1 VRIELRR
8 YEELTEAEGRALAE
22 LRSEIDFGTPPYE
35 WTPASERP
43 WRFLVWEGDRLVT
56 HVGVLDRTIQV
67 GGEPRHVAGVY
78 AVMTR
83 PADRG
88 KGYASA
94 ALRRA
99 ADFMRDELPRAE
111 HGLLVCIDE
120 RLPFYGRLGWQ
131 RIDAPVAFDQPG
143 GRRQV
148 NEINTMVLPLR
159 GKAWPAGDVDLRGL
173 PW

>member
-1 VRIELRR
+1 MRIDLRR
-8 YEELTEAEGRALAE
+8 YEELTDHESEALAD
-22 LRSEIDFGTPPYE
+22 LRTEIDFGTPPYE

-43 WRFLVWEGDRLVT
+43 WRFLVWEGDRLVA
-56 HVGVLDRTIQV
+56 HVGVMERTIRV
-67 GGEPRHVAGVY
+67 GGQPLHVAGVY
-78 AVMTR
+78 SVMTR

-94 ALRRA
+94 ALREA
-99 ADFMRDELPRAE
+99 ATFMKEQLGEAA

-120 RLPFYGRLGWQ
+120 RLPFYSRLGWQ
-131 RIDAPVAFDQPG
+131 RVDAPVSFDQPG
-143 GRRQV
+143 GRQV

-159 GKAWPAGDVDLRGL
+159 GEPWPAGDVDLRGL

>member
-1 VRIELRR
+1 MRIDLRR
-8 YEELTEAEGRALAE
+8 REELSQAEQDALAS
-22 LRSEIDFGTPPYE
+22 LREEIDFGTPPYT
-35 WTPASERP
+35 WTPNEARP
-43 WRFLVWEGDRLVT
+43 WRFLVWQDDRLVT

-67 GGEPRHVAGVY
+67 GGRPLHVAGVY

-88 KGYASA
+88 RGYASA
-94 ALRRA
+94 ALERA
-99 ADFMRDELPRAE
+99 AAFMRDELPAAE

-120 RLPFYGRLGWQ
+120 RIRFYERLGWR
-131 RIDAPVAFDQPG
+131 RIEAPVAFEQPD
-143 GRRQV
+143 GRRV

-159 GKAWPAGDVDLRGL
+159 GKAWPSGDVDLRGL